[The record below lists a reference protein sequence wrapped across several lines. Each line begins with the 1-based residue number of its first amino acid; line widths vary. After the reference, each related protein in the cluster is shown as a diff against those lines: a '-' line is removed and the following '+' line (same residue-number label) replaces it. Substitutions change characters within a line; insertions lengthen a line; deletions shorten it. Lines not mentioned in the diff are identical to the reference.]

1 MKLTIKSLL
10 TASATSVAL
19 LGSQAVFAEE
29 TICVGHI
36 GAQSLDNIF
45 VPDGAT
51 CYLTGTRA
59 NGTLQV
65 GTNASLIARDINING
80 NLQAEGANQVTVSG
94 RSFVGGSV
102 QIVQGMSAN
111 ISGTTMKGDLF
122 FYKNASAV
130 QANSNMI
137 GGNLQAFENFGGTT
151 LNANVIK
158 GNMQCKENVP
168 APVGSGNRASSKED
182 QCASL

>member
-1 MKLTIKSLL
+1 MKPISRVFAVL
-10 TASATSVAL
+10 ATGVVAL
-19 LGSQAVFAEE
+19 SVSHAAFAEE
-29 TICVGHI
+29 TVCTGQI

-59 NGTLQV
+59 NGTLKV
-65 GTNASLIARDINING
+65 GTGSTLIASNIHING
-80 NLQAEGANQVTVSG
+80 NIQSEGSNQVSVAG

-102 QIVQGMSAN
+102 QIVQGRGAN
-111 ISGTTMKGDLF
+111 ISGTMMNGDLF
-122 FYKNASAV
+122 FYKNASLV
-130 QANSNMI
+130 HANNNMI
-137 GGNLQAFENFGGTT
+137 GGNLQAFENFGGTVFSD
-151 LNANVIK
+151 NFIK

-182 QCASL
+182 QCARL

>member
-1 MKLTIKSLL
+1 MKSITRVFAVLATGVAAL
-10 TASATSVAL
+10 SA
-19 LGSQAVFAEE
+19 SQAAFAEE
-29 TICVGHI
+29 TVCAGQI
-36 GAQSLDNIF
+36 GAQSLDNIV

-59 NGTLQV
+59 NGTLKV
-65 GTNASLIARDINING
+65 GTGSTLIASDINING
-80 NLQAEGANQVTVSG
+80 NVQSEGSNQVTVAG

-102 QIVQGMSAN
+102 QIVQGRGAN
-111 ISGTTMKGDLF
+111 ISGTTMNGDLF
-122 FYKNASAV
+122 LYKNAALV

-137 GGNLQAFENFGGTT
+137 GGNLQAFENWGGTVFSH
-151 LNANVIK
+151 NFIK

-182 QCASL
+182 QCAPL